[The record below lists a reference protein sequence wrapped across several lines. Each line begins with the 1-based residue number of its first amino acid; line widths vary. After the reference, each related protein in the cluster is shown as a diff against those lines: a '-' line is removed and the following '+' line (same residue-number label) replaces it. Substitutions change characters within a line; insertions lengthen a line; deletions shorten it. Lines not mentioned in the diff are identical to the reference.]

1 LNLPV
6 SEVEI
11 ERLRQSH
18 KDSQVLVYAGGLSEA
33 KGIDVA
39 LRALAQA
46 AQRIQNLKLLLIG
59 QVGNSGWQQQIGDLG
74 LASHVEVLQWQSYAA
89 MFQYLLIARLALALY
104 QPHGQALVSRRNA
117 RKIFTYMHA
126 GLPIIAPDFGGPGE
140 IVEQEGCGLLVDT
153 TDPSRVANAIIAL
166 LSNPADAREMGER
179 GRRAVLSKY
188 NWELEQKKLVA
199 AYAGLDSINGEG
211 YVPPQT
217 KYPSADARPRQRSF
231 S

>member
-1 LNLPV
+1 
-6 SEVEI
+6 
-11 ERLRQSH
+11 
-18 KDSQVLVYAGGLSEA
+18 
-33 KGIDVA
+33 
-39 LRALAQA
+39 
-46 AQRIQNLKLLLIG
+46 
-59 QVGNSGWQQQIGDLG
+59 
-74 LASHVEVLQWQSYAA
+74 
-89 MFQYLLIARLALALY
+89 
-104 QPHGQALVSRRNA
+104 
-117 RKIFTYMHA
+117 MHA

-199 AYAGLDSINGEG
+199 AYARIDSINGEG

-217 KYPSADARPRQRSF
+217 KYPSADTRPRQRSF